1 MCSVQTFASV
11 CVQVK
16 HPYVLEQFSSC
27 LHFYVQFLCTF
38 LFCFSVQ
45 FCVHSSRV
53 FFFVE
58 FYVKLSSVGFFFFF
72 PFCVCVCFCS
82 FLRAPAPKPQG
93 CSWAQIKTILD
104 S

>member
-16 HPYVLEQFSSC
+16 HPYVLEQFFSC
-27 LHFYVQFLCTF
+27 LHFSVQFLCTF

-58 FYVKLSSVGFFFFF
+58 FYVKLPSVYFFFFF
-72 PFCVCVCFCS
+72 LFLCVCVFVL
-82 FLRAPAPKPQG
+82 FYVRQHQNRKVVPGHK
-93 CSWAQIKTILD
+93 
-104 S
+104 

>member
-58 FYVKLSSVGFFFFF
+58 FYVKLSSVGFFLCMCVFLFFF
-72 PFCVCVCFCS
+72 TCAS
-82 FLRAPAPKPQG
+82 TKTARLFLGTNKNY
-93 CSWAQIKTILD
+93 S
-104 S
+104 